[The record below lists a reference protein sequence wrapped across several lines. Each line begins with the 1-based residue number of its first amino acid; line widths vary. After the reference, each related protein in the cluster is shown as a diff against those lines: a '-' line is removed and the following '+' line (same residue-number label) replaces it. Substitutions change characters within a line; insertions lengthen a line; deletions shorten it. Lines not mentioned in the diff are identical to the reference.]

1 MCPFQVTKR
10 AAIFNLG
17 QRPHDNF
24 SQKTKHIENGK
35 SKMIIKMENGR
46 RSRAVRGRRY
56 KKNAGTSEPK
66 RECQAFIVHH
76 GINYIGSLR
85 KIGVSAAGNPE
96 QVKITHG
103 RCSRPKVAHGTLR
116 NGAGLKGA
124 VRFVRIDFRAKQRPS
139 SPQGH
144 CLQHEGS
151 TSSSIAC
158 RRERNPIHL
167 RLSFPSSKRSLAKQA
182 RVGFATT
189 STEA

>member
-1 MCPFQVTKR
+1 MCPFQVTKN
-10 AAIFNLG
+10 AEIFNLG

-24 SQKTKHIENGK
+24 SQKTKHIENGDPK
-35 SKMIIKMENGR
+35 LIIKTESGR
-46 RSRAVRGRRY
+46 RSRKVRGRRY
-56 KKNAGTSEPK
+56 KKSAGTSEPK
-66 RECQAFIVHH
+66 RECIVHH
-76 GINYIGSLR
+76 GINSIGFSR
-85 KIGVSAAGNPE
+85 KIGVFAAGNPE

-116 NGAGLKGA
+116 NETGLKGA

-182 RVGFATT
+182 RV
-189 STEA
+189 

>member
-1 MCPFQVTKR
+1 MCPYQVTKR
-10 AAIFNLG
+10 AAIFNFG
-17 QRPHDNF
+17 QRPHDSF
-24 SQKTKHIENGK
+24 LQKTKHIENGDP
-35 SKMIIKMENGR
+35 KMITRMQHGK
-46 RSRAVRGRRY
+46 RSKKDRGRQY
-56 KKNAGTSEPK
+56 KKGVYPSEPK
-66 RECQAFIVHH
+66 HACEAFMNHH
-76 GINYIGSLR
+76 GINSIGFSK
-85 KIGVSAAGNPE
+85 KIGVFAAGNPE
-96 QVKITHG
+96 QVMRTHG